1 MMFINEECIDC
12 SACVDE
18 CEQNAIFQ
26 AGEWYELNGDTRPPL
41 SEDHSFI
48 VTELCDEC
56 KSCVEVCAVDAIEE
70 K

>member
-1 MMFINEECIDC
+1 MMYITDECIDC

-18 CEQNAIFQ
+18 CEQSAIYQ
-26 AGEWYELNGDTRPPL
+26 AGEEFELNGETQAPRSD
-41 SEDHSFI
+41 DHSFI

-56 KSCVEVCAVDAIEE
+56 KTCVDVCAVDAIEE

>member
-1 MMFINEECIDC
+1 MMLITEECIDC

-18 CEQNAIFQ
+18 CEQSAVFQ
-26 AGEWYELNGDTRPPL
+26 AGEEYTLNGETHPPL

-48 VTELCDEC
+48 VTELCNEC

>member
-18 CEQNAIFQ
+18 CEQNAIYK
-26 AGEWYELNGDTRPPL
+26 AGEEFQLNGETHAPL

>member
-1 MMFINEECIDC
+1 MMYITDECIDC

-18 CEQNAIFQ
+18 CEQNAIYQ
-26 AGEWYELNGDTRPPL
+26 AGEEFQLNGETQAAR